1 MPILAHNNQNI
12 GFKRI
17 VDRIVNG
24 TTHSKSRNKCF
35 GLRFVIFFLIHD
47 ERTVVDRLGRI
58 ADFRDV
64 EPGVFQKL
72 GSIESGTLNT
82 AAVVDRDGERR

>member
-1 MPILAHNNQNI
+1 MKKNAENSESTKRAMNQI
-12 GFKRI
+12 CLLY
-17 VDRIVNG
+17 
-24 TTHSKSRNKCF
+24 TS
-35 GLRFVIFFLIHD
+35 FLIHD

-82 AAVVDRDGERR
+82 CLLYTSRCV